1 MITFV
6 LIINIFIYFSGL
18 GIMHSA
24 SAKSACVFS
33 QVACVGNASEGLNHI
48 NLEYLNYT
56 SKGIQCMIT
65 FSLIISIFIYFSGL
79 GNS

>member
-24 SAKSACVFS
+24 MLEVSLSSHGSRETCEGITSSYLDAFS
-33 QVACVGNASEGLNHI
+33 PLKLH
-48 NLEYLNYT
+48 
-56 SKGIQCMIT
+56 
-65 FSLIISIFIYFSGL
+65 
-79 GNS
+79 